1 LNPCPTPCETLY
13 LAYSTDVSTVCS
25 STYDYYNVN
34 WDASEIYYEGSCGE
48 NFARPGYYYD
58 GKMVYYWDGRTFS
71 EYGPCPSQDNY
82 VIEWCCDGSLE
93 VISSPGKPLTSGQYI
108 YFDTYGARPVN
119 CWRVKGNTTDPTTI
133 EGMLTG
139 ATYMDCV
146 DCQNQL
152 GQFCKRRT

>member
-1 LNPCPTPCETLY
+1 MGDPSPYQTDGEILY
-13 LAYSTDVSTVCS
+13 EDGACGTV
-25 STYDYYNVN
+25 T
-34 WDASEIYYEGSCGE
+34 API
-48 NFARPGYYYD
+48 GYY
-58 GKMVYYWDGRTFS
+58 GESRSGRVYYWDGVTL
-71 EYGPCPSQDNY
+71 EVYGQCPSQDNY
-82 VIEWCCDGSLE
+82 VIEWCCNGSLE

-119 CWRVKGNTTDPTTI
+119 CWYVKGNTTDPTTI